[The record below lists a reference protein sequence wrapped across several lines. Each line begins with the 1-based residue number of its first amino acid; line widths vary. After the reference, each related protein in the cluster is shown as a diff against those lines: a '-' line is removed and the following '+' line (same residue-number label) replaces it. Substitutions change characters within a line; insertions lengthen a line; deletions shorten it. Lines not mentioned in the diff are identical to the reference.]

1 MTGREKKAGRLA
13 RIADNLWRAATYDL
27 LGLAPRSPLMVFV
40 ELTRRCNLKCR
51 HCDIWKTAHTPT
63 SATGI
68 PPSPTGDQGGTTA
81 GSADLSGHEVSA
93 DRLLEVLTGLAG
105 RGLVAV
111 DLFGGEPL
119 LRQDLPRIV
128 AGCKAAGLH
137 VTVTTN
143 GVLLNRR
150 RSAEL
155 VTAGLDQLL
164 VSLDGPSAEVHDD
177 IRGME
182 GAFARATAGIA
193 TFRELAGDRVRVG
206 LNTLV
211 CRPSLSTLPNMVDLV
226 ADAGGT
232 QLRLLPYHQC
242 YPFNVYG
249 QDDSLL
255 PRADDVPALAR
266 ALAELQDR
274 ARARGVVT
282 NSRSYLDGIVGWY
295 SGDRTKVRCMAGLG
309 VCDINAFGDLYPCYT
324 LGKHAGNVKEL
335 PFSKLWRSPEMK
347 ELRATGRNCD
357 RCWQSCYIEPG
368 LRLSLKAAWKDRTTL
383 LHDVAEYFL
392 G

>member
-1 MTGREKKAGRLA
+1 MTAWVKKAGRLA

-51 HCDIWKTAHTPT
+51 HCDIWKTAAQASNDTLVHDVGAAPRGRPST
-63 SATGI
+63 SA
-68 PPSPTGDQGGTTA
+68 
-81 GSADLSGHEVSA
+81 SALHSHEVSA
-93 DRLLEVLTGLAG
+93 DRLLEVLTGLA
-105 RGLVAV
+105 RKGLVAV

-128 AGCKAAGLH
+128 AGCKEAGLH

-177 IRGME
+177 IRGMA
-182 GAFARATAGIA
+182 GAFARATARIA

-211 CRPSLSTLPNMVDLV
+211 CRPNLSTLPDMVDLV
-226 ADAGGT
+226 ANAGGT

-249 QDDSLL
+249 QDNCAPGPGSGAWS
-255 PRADDVPALAR
+255 PTVAR
-266 ALAELQDR
+266 IWTESWA
-274 ARARGVVT
+274 
-282 NSRSYLDGIVGWY
+282 GI
-295 SGDRTKVRCMAGLG
+295 
-309 VCDINAFGDLYPCYT
+309 P
-324 LGKHAGNVKEL
+324 
-335 PFSKLWRSPEMK
+335 
-347 ELRATGRNCD
+347 ATGQR
-357 RCWQSCYIEPG
+357 S
-368 LRLSLKAAWKDRTTL
+368 AACR
-383 LHDVAEYFL
+383 A
-392 G
+392 

>member
-1 MTGREKKAGRLA
+1 MKNVGRMA
-13 RIADNLWRAATYDL
+13 RIADSLWRAATYDIF
-27 LGLAPRSPLMVFV
+27 GLAPRSPLMVFV

-51 HCDIWKTAHTPT
+51 HCDIWKTKE
-63 SATGI
+63 GE
-68 PPSPTGDQGGTTA
+68 
-81 GSADLSGHEVSA
+81 ADLADHEVSA
-93 DRLLEVLTGLAG
+93 DRLLEVLTGLAAE
-105 RGLVAV
+105 GLVAV

-164 VSLDGPSAEVHDD
+164 VSIDGPTAELHDE
-177 IRGME
+177 IRGVE
-182 GAFARATAGIA
+182 GSFARATSGIA
-193 TFRELAGDRVRVG
+193 TFRELAGDRARVG

-211 CRPSLSTLPNMVDLV
+211 CLKNLSTLPDMVDLV
-226 ADAGGT
+226 ADAGAT

-255 PRADDVPALAR
+255 PRPGDVPALAR
-266 ALAELQDR
+266 ALDALQER
-274 ARARGVVT
+274 ARGRGVVT
-282 NSRSYLDGIVGWY
+282 NSPSYISGIVGWY
-295 SGDRTKVRCMAGLG
+295 AGDRTKVRCMAGLG
-309 VCDINAFGDLYPCYT
+309 VCDINAFGELYPCYT
-324 LGKHAGNVKEL
+324 LGKHAGNVKESS
-335 PFSKLWRSPEMK
+335 FSQLWRNPEIK
-347 ELRATGRNCD
+347 ALRATGKSCD

-368 LRLSLKAAWKDRTTL
+368 LRLSLKAAWKDRKTL
-383 LHDVAEYFL
+383 LHDISEYFL